1 MSAFLAVASGE
12 YMKIFTLVLAIV
24 TAVVAAF
31 ALYVRL
37 ASNDPAVWDVDP
49 LTLAKPT
56 KSNHF
61 LVRSDSGDSTGKV
74 YETTPQDLL
83 AAFDAVAVAAPRTT
97 MLARSVVSGQITYV
111 TRSALW
117 GFPDFT
123 TVKAVQDGRGAR
135 LVIFARS
142 RFGVSDLGVNRAR
155 TEDWL
160 SKLRLTDTTVGN

>member
-1 MSAFLAVASGE
+1 MN
-12 YMKIFTLVLAIV
+12 IFTIVLAIV
-24 TAVVAAF
+24 TAVIAAF
-31 ALYVRL
+31 VLYVRL

-49 LTLAKPT
+49 LTVAKPT

-61 LVRSDSGDSTGKV
+61 LLRSDGGDTAGKV

-83 AAFDAVAVAAPRTT
+83 AAFDAVALAAPRTT
-97 MLARSVVSGQITYV
+97 ILAGSVSSGQITYV

-123 TVKAVQDGRGAR
+123 TVKAVQDGHGAR

-142 RFGVSDLGVNRAR
+142 RFGESDLGVNRTR
-155 TEDWL
+155 TQDWL